1 MDIWRTNHY
10 TFNNEEKSV
19 LSKAK
24 VLFDTLSDNLL
35 YSADD
40 YYELDDF
47 YLSQDDLELIRNA
60 LTALTETSSIVTHDN
75 VITAD

>member
-1 MDIWRTNHY
+1 MDVWRTNHY
-10 TFNNEEKSV
+10 TFNNEEKST

-24 VLFDTLSDNLL
+24 ALFDTLSDNLL

-47 YLSQDDLELIRNA
+47 NLTQDDLELIRNA
-60 LTALTETSSIVTHDN
+60 LAALTKTSSIVTHDN
-75 VITAD
+75 VMTAD